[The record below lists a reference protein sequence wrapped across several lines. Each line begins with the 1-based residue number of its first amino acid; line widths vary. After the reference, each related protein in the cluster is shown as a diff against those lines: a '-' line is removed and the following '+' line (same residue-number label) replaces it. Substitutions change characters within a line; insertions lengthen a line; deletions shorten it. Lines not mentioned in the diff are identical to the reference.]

1 LEARDGKG
9 AIRQRKS
16 VLLDRIPQKI
26 HFTRF
31 TALTAEPSALALPNR
46 CKVPYRASK
55 PEEAAAKSLSP
66 ARKTTSTM
74 KLYVVAVYAALSSIV
89 FFAPVAVTAFF
100 SDPDNGCA
108 AGEAAGGLVDI
119 ANSQLIPFDE
129 SGVVFTINGQTVT
142 ASNQILLEVNGDYD
156 FAIVQDTSPFVGG
169 LIRVQQGDAT
179 SGEPTFTF
187 VPSDTPKK
195 PDSQLDAVCDS
206 SPGVI
211 GVTTLDTETEKSS
224 LTGRFVSTSTTDPV
238 TVDVTVVLTNTTNG
252 ALTYTYTQF
261 ELRTTVP
268 ETTSNNTTETAPG
281 PSPTETLEP
290 TTTRPPTSS
299 PAPTFEE
306 ECIICGDA
314 NLVVTNLQATV
325 VVNNVNAS
333 CAVIV
338 QIGQQRLIPPG
349 AQCDETIAAVL
360 ENCECAPALN
370 NATNTTET
378 MVPSGNGTNETLVPT
393 GGNETEAPGG
403 GNETMVPNTNETM
416 VPTNETMVPNSNETM
431 VPTNETM
438 VPNSNETETPGMGNE
453 TEVPSMMNETLPPNT
468 TDTNNTDTNE
478 TVTPDQEPAPAPPT
492 TTAAAP
498 PTRSRDISSATSFPK
513 TATMLLLL
521 VGASLTSFLGS
532 TWFM

>member
-1 LEARDGKG
+1 
-9 AIRQRKS
+9 
-16 VLLDRIPQKI
+16 
-26 HFTRF
+26 
-31 TALTAEPSALALPNR
+31 
-46 CKVPYRASK
+46 
-55 PEEAAAKSLSP
+55 
-66 ARKTTSTM
+66 M
-74 KLYVVAVYAALSSIV
+74 KLTVVAVYAALSSTV

-108 AGEAAGGLVDI
+108 AGEAAGGLADI
-119 ANSQLIPFDE
+119 ANSELIPFDE

-156 FAIVQDTSPFVGG
+156 FAIEQDTSPFVGG

-187 VPSDTPKK
+187 VPSDTPKEL
-195 PDSQLDAVCDS
+195 DSQLDAVCDS

-238 TVDVTVVLTNTTNG
+238 TVDVTVVLTNATDG
-252 ALTYTYTQF
+252 AALTYTYTQF

-268 ETTSNNTTETAPG
+268 ENSNNNTTGTAPG
-281 PSPTETLEP
+281 PSTTETLEP

-306 ECIICGDA
+306 ECILCGDA

-333 CAVIV
+333 CAVLV

-370 NATNTTET
+370 NATMTNET
-378 MVPSGNGTNETLVPT
+378 MVPSGNGTNETMVPT
-393 GGNETEAPGG
+393 GSNETEAPGG

-416 VPTNETMVPNSNETM
+416 VPTNETMAPPNTNETM
-431 VPTNETM
+431 VPGGNETEAPGMNETM
-438 VPNSNETETPGMGNE
+438 VPNSNE

-468 TDTNNTDTNE
+468 TDTNE
-478 TVTPDQEPAPAPPT
+478 TVTPDQEPAPAPPTTT

-498 PTRSRDISSATSFPK
+498 PTRSRDISSATSLP
-513 TATMLLLL
+513 TTTTTLLLL
-521 VGASLTSFLGS
+521 VGASLASFLGS

>member
-1 LEARDGKG
+1 
-9 AIRQRKS
+9 
-16 VLLDRIPQKI
+16 
-26 HFTRF
+26 
-31 TALTAEPSALALPNR
+31 
-46 CKVPYRASK
+46 
-55 PEEAAAKSLSP
+55 
-66 ARKTTSTM
+66 M

-187 VPSDTPKK
+187 VPSDTPKE

-238 TVDVTVVLTNTTNG
+238 TVDVTVVLTNATDG
-252 ALTYTYTQF
+252 AALTYTYTQF

-268 ETTSNNTTETAPG
+268 ENTNNTTETAPG
-281 PSPTETLEP
+281 PSTTETLEP

-306 ECIICGDA
+306 ECILCGDA

-333 CAVIV
+333 CAVLV

-370 NATNTTET
+370 NATTNANET
-378 MVPSGNGTNETLVPT
+378 MVPSGNGTNETMVPT
-393 GGNETEAPGG
+393 TGSNETEAPGG

-431 VPTNETM
+431 VPNSNETM
-438 VPNSNETETPGMGNE
+438 VPNSNETEAPGMGNE

-468 TDTNNTDTNE
+468 TDTNE

-498 PTRSRDISSATSFPK
+498 PTRSRDISSATSLPT
-513 TATMLLLL
+513 TATTLLL
-521 VGASLTSFLGS
+521 VGASLASFLGS